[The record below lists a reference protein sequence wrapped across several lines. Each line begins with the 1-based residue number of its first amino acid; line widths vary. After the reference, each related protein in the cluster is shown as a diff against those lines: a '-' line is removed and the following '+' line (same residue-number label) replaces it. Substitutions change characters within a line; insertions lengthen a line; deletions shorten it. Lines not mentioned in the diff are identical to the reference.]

1 MIVKLPEDIAA
12 DPRYAHVVAA
22 LSEIYVLPKELA
34 ERWRV
39 SVGHLGNMRR
49 TRKGP
54 PWVKL
59 ADGSGGSVRYRFSD
73 ILRFEAKGYEGAISP
88 ARLKHA
94 VSSLPEFTSNEKGQI
109 AAYLAAH
116 LFPEK

>member
-1 MIVKLPEDIAA
+1 MIIKLPDEIAK
-12 DPRYAHVVAA
+12 DPRYADLVKA
-22 LSEIYVLPKELA
+22 LGEVYVLPKELA

-39 SVGHLGNMRR
+39 TAAHLGNMRR

-59 ADGSGGSVRYRFSD
+59 ADGSGGSVRYRLSD
-73 ILRFEAKGYEGAISP
+73 ILRFEAKGYEGAVTP
-88 ARLKHA
+88 ARIKHA
-94 VSSLPEFTSNEKGQI
+94 VSSLPEFSLQEKGQI
-109 AAYLAAH
+109 AAYLVTH